1 MYNTDPITTM
11 RVNYSTPI
19 SEIPSIGTS
28 PPSKLDITVALILVP
43 LCVLALIVCIIA
55 GICIKLKRKL
65 IRKQQRE
72 ASIANE
78 VNQPCY
84 EVIAIDH
91 DPIYET
97 VPCTESENLTLDN
110 FGITTMNDDAYT
122 KIHSQETKCRQSPPL
137 DFNASSN
144 EAYIPSE
151 KLSMQ
156 NNNSYQA
163 ASLWQFMTAVT
174 ESEGPSKKHK
184 CSDKQSIENIQQVEL
199 LCSSVK
205 CVSPKH
211 VFN

>member
-1 MYNTDPITTM
+1 M
-11 RVNYSTPI
+11 
-19 SEIPSIGTS
+19 GF
-28 PPSKLDITVALILVP
+28 
-43 LCVLALIVCIIA
+43 A
-55 GICIKLKRKL
+55 GICILLKLNL
-65 IRKQQRE
+65 IRKQRRE
-72 ASIANE
+72 RSIANE
-78 VNQPCY
+78 VNQSCY
-84 EVIAIDH
+84 EVI

-97 VPCTESENLTLDN
+97 VPSTESEKLTLDN
-110 FGITTMNDDAYT
+110 FGITTMSNDAYT
-122 KIHSQETKCRQSPPL
+122 KIHSPEKKCHHSPPL

-163 ASLWQFMTAVT
+163 TSPWQFMTAVT
-174 ESEGPSKKHK
+174 ESEGPSKNRG
-184 CSDKQSIENIQQVEL
+184 CNDKQIIENIQQVEL

>member
-1 MYNTDPITTM
+1 M
-11 RVNYSTPI
+11 RVNYGTLI
-19 SEIPSIGTS
+19 SEIPSNGTLSS
-28 PPSKLDITVALILVP
+28 PPTSSKIGVTVTLIVTP
-43 LCVLALIVCIIA
+43 LCVLALCTIIVGFA
-55 GICIKLKRKL
+55 GICILLKLKL
-65 IRKQQRE
+65 IRKQRRE
-72 ASIANE
+72 RSIANE
-78 VNQPCY
+78 VNQSCY
-84 EVIAIDH
+84 EVI

-97 VPCTESENLTLDN
+97 VPSTESEKLGL
-110 FGITTMNDDAYT
+110 GITTMSNDAYT

-163 ASLWQFMTAVT
+163 ASPWQFMTAVT

-184 CSDKQSIENIQQVEL
+184 HSDKQSIENIRQVEV
-199 LCSSVK
+199 LCSSIK
-205 CVSPKH
+205 YVSPKH

>member
-28 PPSKLDITVALILVP
+28 PPSKLGITVALILVP

-55 GICIKLKRKL
+55 GICILLKQKL
-65 IRKQQRE
+65 IQKQQRE

-84 EVIAIDH
+84 EMIAI
-91 DPIYET
+91 DPIYEI

-122 KIHSQETKCRQSPPL
+122 KIHSPEKKCRHSPPL
-137 DFNASSN
+137 DFNASGN
-144 EAYIPSE
+144 ETYIPSE
-151 KLSMQ
+151 KVAMQ
-156 NNNSYQA
+156 NNSSYQA
-163 ASLWQFMTAVT
+163 ASPWQFMTAVT
-174 ESEGPSKKHK
+174 ESEGPSKKRK
-184 CSDKQSIENIQQVEL
+184 CCDKQSIENIQQVEL
-199 LCSSVK
+199 LCNSVK

-211 VFN
+211 IFN